1 MNITEQE
8 WNRSRRGQHR
18 RPPLTSVPRVGRV
31 HRDGAA
37 EAAQPLL
44 RPPRR
49 GLVDPRALAGPAGR
63 AAAGAVPE
71 VAPLPREGGRV
82 VAHGRGAGLG
92 VRGQTW
98 RGTPSTFC
106 PERLKKLS
114 CHQ

>member
-63 AAAGAVPE
+63 AAAAAVPE

-98 RGTPSTFC
+98 RGTPSTLC

-114 CHQ
+114 CRQ